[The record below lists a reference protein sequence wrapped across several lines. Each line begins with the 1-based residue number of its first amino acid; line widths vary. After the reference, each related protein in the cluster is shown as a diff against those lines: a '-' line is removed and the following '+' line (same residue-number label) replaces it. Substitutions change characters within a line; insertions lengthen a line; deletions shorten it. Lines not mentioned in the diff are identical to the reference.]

1 MRKLL
6 VAILGLVSLVS
17 ANKVCLNTTET
28 GEYMTRLIGKTDS
41 SHRLD
46 GDMNAIARMKMSDL
60 TFARVDE
67 IEACADE
74 EYVHGFRF
82 TLKQHKTSY
91 NERTDLTE
99 EERIMK

>member
-6 VAILGLVSLVS
+6 VAIIGLVSLIS

-28 GEYMTRLIGKTDS
+28 GDYMKDLIGKTDS
-41 SHRLD
+41 DHRLD
-46 GDMNAIARMKMSDL
+46 GDMNKIARMKMSDL

-82 TLKQHKTSY
+82 TL
-91 NERTDLTE
+91 R
-99 EERIMK
+99 

>member
-6 VAILGLVSLVS
+6 VSILWLVSLIL
-17 ANKVCLNTTET
+17 ANKVCINTTET
-28 GEYMTRLIGKTDS
+28 GEYMKDLIGKTDS

-46 GDMNAIARMKMSDL
+46 GDMNKIARMKMSEL

-82 TLKQHKTSY
+82 TLKQHRTSY
-91 NERTDLTE
+91 NPRTDLTE
-99 EERIMK
+99 EEQIMK